1 MARRLI
7 KRRGRRSLSE
17 VEIDKHVGS
26 RVRTRR
32 TLLGLNQTQLGDA
45 CGITF
50 QQLQKYE
57 SGTNRIGASRLY
69 QLSQILDVSVS
80 YFYEDLPGE
89 LGLSTQRKTRRA
101 SDDADI
107 DMMRKRETLQLVRAY
122 YRIDDAQVRHRLRD
136 FVRAVAGERR
146 QGRQPGGRT

>member
-122 YRIDDAQVRHRLRD
+122 YRIDNAQVRHRLRD
-136 FVRAVAGERR
+136 LVRAVAGERR